1 MNLNRRRRQASEPAS
16 RRGAS
21 TNPSVLPPPQI
32 LTPHASDTR
41 RRNAQQTRIIPRP
54 TETNF
59 SRPGSAEK
67 YHSLSRL
74 LAPPRSALDKAGLDS
89 FKLSIPRLLGVLGE
103 PNPPFGHFDEKGF
116 MRRSASFLR
125 QPNALSGVL
134 A

>member
-1 MNLNRRRRQASEPAS
+1 LSQRA
-16 RRGAS
+16 
-21 TNPSVLPPPQI
+21 TNADHPQ
-32 LTPHASDTR
+32 
-41 RRNAQQTRIIPRP
+41 P
-54 TETNF
+54 TETN
-59 SRPGSAEK
+59 SRSAEK
-67 YHSLSRL
+67 YHSLSHPL
-74 LAPPRSALDKAGLDS
+74 TPPRSALDKAGLDS